1 MKLSILK
8 PGGEIPLIEQKSD
21 NTNIRKPEIVEK
33 KPYNWGTVFQ
43 DKDGDWLSSTQGR
56 VYKDKFG
63 KIHTAEE
70 YEDYMKNGTDEI
82 SRFNGMPLV
91 RGLSGADP
99 LAKLYVE
106 NVVLNK
112 PLRYIGGK
120 VFNALR
126 QTLVPSNRAAHV
138 YVNVSPNSYYGHTSE
153 IKGAVKD
160 MLKGRKADVS
170 KPKWKIK
177 DSYKD
182 SYLPQY
188 DEEVANNIGNTFRD
202 AAWKKYLGVS
212 DGSPYYVKNKNGT
225 WSYSLDE
232 IEKLTKNGIDFGGRL
247 EPTGTSIVSGDFL
260 TSAGGNLSLKVEKVN
275 QSAGGIG
282 NMKRYVFR
290 DRWDLH
296 PFSRD
301 GGTISK
307 RVGRSIGLLK
317 NNESVNEATGNF
329 VRNKLGAY
337 IKPLKKVP
345 DPKLKVIEKIDNFGR
360 NFEIGKVLGGK
371 PFDMETKV
379 YTKSVI
385 KKPRGED
392 STLPFSLEDE
402 PVRDMIINDY
412 LDYDMP
418 HYNIN
423 NNIKE
428 LINKIYTTKEPPIGK
443 QNM

>member
-1 MKLSILK
+1 MAITQTKT
-8 PGGEIPLIEQKSD
+8 GIEQRSD
-21 NTNIRKPEIVEK
+21 NTNIRKPEIKEK
-33 KPYNWGTVFQ
+33 IPFNFGTVFR

-56 VYKDKFG
+56 VYKDKYG
-63 KIHTAEE
+63 KIYTAKQ
-70 YEDYMKNGTDEI
+70 YEDYTRNGTDEI
-82 SRFNGMPLV
+82 NRFDNKPLV
-91 RGLSGADP
+91 KGLSGADP
-99 LAKLYVE
+99 VGEFVVGNA
-106 NVVLNK
+106 VLNK
-112 PLRYIGGK
+112 PLSYVAGK
-120 VFNALR
+120 TFNALR
-126 QTLVPSNRAAHV
+126 QVLVPSNRAAHV

-160 MLKGRKADVS
+160 MLKGCKADVS

-225 WSYSLDE
+225 WSYNLDE
-232 IEKLTKNGIDFGGRL
+232 IEKLTKNGLDFGGQL
-247 EPTGTSIVSGDFL
+247 QPTGTSIVSGDFL

-317 NNESVNEATGNF
+317 DHESVNEATGNF
-329 VRNKLGAY
+329 VRNKLGTY

-423 NNIKE
+423 NNIKDF
-428 LINKIYTTKEPPIGK
+428 INNKLYTTKEPPIGK

>member
-1 MKLSILK
+1 MKLSILQH
-8 PGGEIPLIEQKSD
+8 GEEIPLKSD
-21 NTNIRKPEIVEK
+21 NTNIRKPEIKEK
-33 KPYNWGTVFQ
+33 MPFNFGTVFQ

-56 VYKDKFG
+56 VYKDKYG
-63 KIHTAEE
+63 KIYTAKE
-70 YEDYMKNGTDEI
+70 YEDYIKNGTDEI
-82 SRFNGMPLV
+82 SRFDNKPLV
-91 RGLSGADP
+91 KGLSAADP
-99 LAKLYVE
+99 VGEFIVGNA
-106 NVVLNK
+106 VLNK
-112 PLRYIGGK
+112 PLSYVAGRT
-120 VFNALR
+120 FNALR
-126 QTLVPSNRAAHV
+126 QVLVPSNRAAHV

-160 MLKGRKADVS
+160 MLKGRKADIS
-170 KPKWKIK
+170 KPKWEIK
-177 DSYKD
+177 GSYKD
-182 SYLPQY
+182 DYLPQY
-188 DEEVANNIGNTFRD
+188 DEEVANNIGRTFRD

-225 WSYSLDE
+225 WSYNLDE
-232 IEKLTKNGIDFGGRL
+232 IEKLTKNGIDFGGQL
-247 EPTGTSIVSGDFL
+247 QPTGTSIVSGDFL
-260 TSAGGNLSLKVEKVN
+260 TSAGGNLSLKVEGLN
-275 QSAGGIG
+275 HSAGGIG

-301 GGTISK
+301 NGTISK

-317 NNESVNEATGNF
+317 DYESVNEATGNF
-329 VRNKLGAY
+329 VRNKLGNY
-337 IKPLKKVP
+337 IKPLKNYP
-345 DPKLKVIEKIDNFGR
+345 NPKLKVIDKIDNFGR

-379 YTKSVI
+379 YTRTVMKE
-385 KKPRGED
+385 PRGKD

-402 PVRDMIINDY
+402 PIRDMIIPKH

-423 NNIKE
+423 KNIKDF
-428 LINKIYTTKEPPIGK
+428 INNKTFTTKEPPIGR

>member
-1 MKLSILK
+1 MAITQTKT
-8 PGGEIPLIEQKSD
+8 GIEQRSD
-21 NTNIRKPEIVEK
+21 NTYVRKPKIVEK
-33 KPYNWGTVFQ
+33 IPFNFGTVFK
-43 DKDGDWLSSTQGR
+43 DKDGDLLSSTQGR
-56 VYKDKFG
+56 VYKDRYG
-63 KIHTAEE
+63 KIHTAKE

-82 SRFNGMPLV
+82 SRFDGRTLV

-99 LAKLYVE
+99 VGEFIVGNA
-106 NVVLNK
+106 VLNK
-112 PLRYIGGK
+112 PLSYVAGK
-120 VFNALR
+120 TFNALR
-126 QTLVPSNRAAHV
+126 QVLVPSNRAAHV
-138 YVNVSPNSYYGHTSE
+138 YVNVSPNSYYGHTAE

-225 WSYSLDE
+225 WSYNLDE
-232 IEKLTKNGIDFGGRL
+232 IEKLTKNGLDFGGHL
-247 EPTGTSIVSGDFL
+247 QPTGTSIVSGDFL

-317 NNESVNEATGNF
+317 DHESVNEATGNF
-329 VRNKLGAY
+329 VRNKLGNY
-337 IKPLKKVP
+337 IKPLKNFP
-345 DPKLKVIEKIDNFGR
+345 NPKLKTIEKIDNFGR
-360 NFEIGKVLGGK
+360 NFEIGKVIGGK

-379 YTKSVI
+379 YTRTVI

-423 NNIKE
+423 NNIKDF
-428 LINKIYTTKEPPIGK
+428 INNKLYTTKEPPIGK

>member
-1 MKLSILK
+1 MDITQRKT
-8 PGGEIPLIEQKSD
+8 GIEQRSD
-21 NTNIRKPEIVEK
+21 NTYVRKPETKEK
-33 KPYNWGTVFQ
+33 IPFNWGTVFQ

-56 VYKDKFG
+56 VYKDKYG
-63 KIHTAEE
+63 KIHTKKQ
-70 YEDYMKNGTDEI
+70 YEDYAKNGTDEI
-82 SRFNGMPLV
+82 SRFNNKPLV
-91 RGLSGADP
+91 KGLSAADP
-99 LAKLYVE
+99 VGEFIVGNA
-106 NVVLNK
+106 VLNK
-112 PLRYIGGK
+112 PVSYVAGK
-120 VFNALR
+120 TFNALR
-126 QTLVPSNRAAHV
+126 QVLVPSNRAAHV

-160 MLKGRKADVS
+160 MLKGAKADVS

-225 WSYSLDE
+225 WSYNLDE
-232 IEKLTKNGIDFGGRL
+232 IEKLTKNGLDFGGQIQ
-247 EPTGTSIVSGDFL
+247 PTGTSIVSGDFL

-275 QSAGGIG
+275 RSIG
-282 NMKRYVFR
+282 SGENMKRYVFR

-317 NNESVNEATGNF
+317 DHESVNEATGNF
-329 VRNKLGAY
+329 VRNRLGNY
-337 IKPLKKVP
+337 IKPLKNFK
-345 DPKLKVIEKIDNFGR
+345 DPKLKAIEKIDNFGR

-423 NNIKE
+423 NNIKDF
-428 LINKIYTTKEPPIGK
+428 INNKLYTTKEPPIGK

>member
-1 MKLSILK
+1 MDITQRKT
-8 PGGEIPLIEQKSD
+8 GIEQRSD
-21 NTNIRKPEIVEK
+21 NTYVRKPVITK
-33 KPYNWGTVFQ
+33 KIPFNFGTVFK

-63 KIHTAEE
+63 KIYTAAQ
-70 YEDYMKNGTDEI
+70 YEDYIKNGTDEI
-82 SRFNGMPLV
+82 SRFDNKPLV
-91 RGLSGADP
+91 RGLGGDP
-99 LAKLYVE
+99 VSELYVE

-177 DSYKD
+177 GSYKD
-182 SYLPQY
+182 DYLPQY
-188 DEEVANNIGNTFRD
+188 DEEVANNIGRTFRD

-225 WSYSLDE
+225 WSYNLDE

-317 NNESVNEATGNF
+317 DHESVNEATGNF
-329 VRNKLGAY
+329 VRNKLGNY
-337 IKPLKKVP
+337 IKPLKNFP
-345 DPKLKVIEKIDNFGR
+345 NPKFKAIEKIDKFGK
-360 NFEIGKVLGGK
+360 NFEIGKVIGGK

-379 YTKSVI
+379 YTRTVI

-412 LDYDMP
+412 LDYDIP

-423 NNIKE
+423 KNIKDF
-428 LINKIYTTKEPPIGK
+428 INNKLYTTKEPPIGK

>member
-8 PGGEIPLIEQKSD
+8 PGGEVPLIEQKSD
-21 NTNIRKPEIVEK
+21 NTNIRKPKIVEK

-56 VYKDKFG
+56 VYKDKYG
-63 KIHTAEE
+63 KIHTAKE
-70 YEDYMKNGTDEI
+70 YEDYIKNGTDEI
-82 SRFNGMPLV
+82 SRFNGTPLS

-99 LAKLYVE
+99 IGQLVVE
-106 NVVLNK
+106 NAIFNK

-170 KPKWKIK
+170 KPKWGIK
-177 DSYKD
+177 GSFKED
-182 SYLPQY
+182 YLPQY

-202 AAWKKYLGVS
+202 AAWKKYLGLS

-225 WSYSLDE
+225 WSYNLDE
-232 IEKLTKNGIDFGGRL
+232 IEKLTKDGIKF
-247 EPTGTSIVSGDFL
+247 EKWYSPTEKPVVVGDFL
-260 TSAGGNLSLKVEKVN
+260 TSAGGNLSLKVEKFSN
-275 QSAGGIG
+275 NLGGIKDL
-282 NMKRYVFR
+282 KRYTFK

-317 NNESVNEATGNF
+317 GYESVNEATGNF

-379 YTKSVI
+379 YTKEVI
-385 KKPRGED
+385 RKAEPGSQIPFRMEDKPIGG
-392 STLPFSLEDE
+392 
-402 PVRDMIINDY
+402 MIINDY

-423 NNIKE
+423 NNIKD
-428 LINKIYTTKEPPIGK
+428 LINNKLYTTKEPPIGK

>member
-1 MKLSILK
+1 MDITQRKT
-8 PGGEIPLIEQKSD
+8 GIEQRSD
-21 NTNIRKPEIVEK
+21 NTYVRKPVITK
-33 KPYNWGTVFQ
+33 KIPFNFGTVFK

-63 KIHTAEE
+63 KIYTAAQ
-70 YEDYMKNGTDEI
+70 YEDYIKNGTDEI
-82 SRFNGMPLV
+82 SRFDGRTLV

-99 LAKLYVE
+99 VGQFIVE
-106 NVVLNK
+106 NAVLNK
-112 PLRYIGGK
+112 PVSYVAGRT
-120 VFNALR
+120 FNALR
-126 QTLVPSNRAAHV
+126 QVLVPSNRAAHV
-138 YVNVSPNSYYGHTSE
+138 YVNVSPNSYYGHTAE

-188 DEEVANNIGNTFRD
+188 DEEVANNIGNAFRD

-212 DGSPYYVKNKNGT
+212 DGGPYYVKNKNGT
-225 WSYSLDE
+225 WSYNLDE
-232 IEKLTKNGIDFGGRL
+232 IEKLTKNGLDFGGRL

-275 QSAGGIG
+275 LSAGGIG

-317 NNESVNEATGNF
+317 DHESVNEATGNF

-360 NFEIGKVLGGK
+360 NFEIGKILGGK

-379 YTKSVI
+379 YTRTVM
-385 KKPRGED
+385 KKPRGGD

-423 NNIKE
+423 NNIKD
-428 LINKIYTTKEPPIGK
+428 LINNKLYTTKEPPIGK

>member
-1 MKLSILK
+1 MDITQRKT
-8 PGGEIPLIEQKSD
+8 GIEQRSD
-21 NTNIRKPEIVEK
+21 NTYVRKPKIVEEI
-33 KPYNWGTVFQ
+33 PFNFGTVFK

-63 KIHTAEE
+63 KIYTAAQ
-70 YEDYMKNGTDEI
+70 YEDYIKNGTDEI
-82 SRFNGMPLV
+82 SRFDGRTLV

-99 LAKLYVE
+99 VGQFIVE
-106 NVVLNK
+106 NAVLNK
-112 PLRYIGGK
+112 PVSYVAGRT
-120 VFNALR
+120 FNALR
-126 QTLVPSNRAAHV
+126 QVLVPSNRAAHV
-138 YVNVSPNSYYGHTSE
+138 YVNVSPNSYYGHTAE

-160 MLKGRKADVS
+160 MLKGHKADIS

-188 DEEVANNIGNTFRD
+188 DEEVANNIGNAFRD

-212 DGSPYYVKNKNGT
+212 DGGPYYVKNKNGT

-232 IEKLTKNGIDFGGRL
+232 IEKLTKNGLDFGGRF
-247 EPTGTSIVSGDFL
+247 EPTETSIVSGDFL

-282 NMKRYVFR
+282 NMKRYTFK
-290 DRWDLH
+290 DRWNLH

-317 NNESVNEATGNF
+317 DNESVNEATGNF
-329 VRNKLGAY
+329 VRNKLGNY

-379 YTKSVI
+379 YTRSVI
-385 KKPRGED
+385 KKPRSKD
-392 STLPFSLEDE
+392 SSLPFSLEDE

-423 NNIKE
+423 NNIKD
-428 LINKIYTTKEPPIGK
+428 LINNKLYTTKEPPIGK

>member
-1 MKLSILK
+1 MDITQRKT
-8 PGGEIPLIEQKSD
+8 GIEQRSD
-21 NTNIRKPEIVEK
+21 NTYVRKPVITK
-33 KPYNWGTVFQ
+33 KIPFNFGTVFK

-56 VYKDKFG
+56 VYKDRYG
-63 KIHTAEE
+63 KIHTAKE

-82 SRFNGMPLV
+82 SRFDGTPLV

-99 LAKLYVE
+99 VGEFIVGNA
-106 NVVLNK
+106 VLNK
-112 PLRYIGGK
+112 PLSYVAGK
-120 VFNALR
+120 TFNALR
-126 QTLVPSNRAAHV
+126 QVLVPSNRAAHV

-317 NNESVNEATGNF
+317 DHESVNEATGNF
-329 VRNKLGAY
+329 VRNKLGNY
-337 IKPLKKVP
+337 IKPLKNFK
-345 DPKLKVIEKIDNFGR
+345 DPKLKAIDKIDKFGR
-360 NFEIGKVLGGK
+360 NFEIGKVIGGK

-379 YTKSVI
+379 YTRTVM

-423 NNIKE
+423 NNIKD
-428 LINKIYTTKEPPIGK
+428 LINNKLYTTKEPPIGK

>member
-1 MKLSILK
+1 MDITQRKT
-8 PGGEIPLIEQKSD
+8 GIEQRSD
-21 NTNIRKPEIVEK
+21 NTYVRKPVITK
-33 KPYNWGTVFQ
+33 KIPFNFGTVFK

-63 KIHTAEE
+63 MIYTAKE
-70 YEDYMKNGTDEI
+70 YEDYIKNGTDEI
-82 SRFNGMPLV
+82 SRFDGMPLV
-91 RGLSGADP
+91 RGLSAADP
-99 LAKLYVE
+99 VGAFIVG
-106 NVVLNK
+106 NAVLNK
-112 PLRYIGGK
+112 PLSYVAGK
-120 VFNALR
+120 TFNALR
-126 QTLVPSNRAAHV
+126 QVLVPSNRAAHV

-160 MLKGRKADVS
+160 MLKGRKADIS

-232 IEKLTKNGIDFGGRL
+232 IENLTKDGIKFGQWYS
-247 EPTGTSIVSGDFL
+247 PTEKPVVVGDFL
-260 TSAGGNLSLKVEKVN
+260 TSAGGNLSLKVDKFSN
-275 QSAGGIG
+275 NLGGIKDL
-282 NMKRYVFR
+282 KRYTFK

-317 NNESVNEATGNF
+317 GHESVNEATGNF
-329 VRNKLGAY
+329 VRNRLGNY

-423 NNIKE
+423 NNIKDF
-428 LINKIYTTKEPPIGK
+428 INNKLYTTKEPPIGK